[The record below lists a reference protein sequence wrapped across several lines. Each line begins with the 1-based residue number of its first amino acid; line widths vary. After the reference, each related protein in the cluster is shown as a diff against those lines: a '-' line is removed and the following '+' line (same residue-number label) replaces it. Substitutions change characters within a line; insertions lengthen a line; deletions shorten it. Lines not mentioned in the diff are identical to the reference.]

1 MHIAAAGSGW
11 SKSRILM
18 LTDCYA
24 PTVNGVV
31 RSIVDLADGLRDAG
45 HDVRVLTFGEGLGTS
60 FDGHVY
66 RLPSVSAGAVYPHA
80 RIGQMIGRRVL
91 RYVAEWAPDVVHSH
105 TEFSAFLW
113 ARAIARSTGAAHV
126 HTYHTLY
133 ADYTHYFCPSE
144 RIGRAL
150 VRSCTRHVMNRPDR
164 IIAPTGKVA
173 SVLRDYG
180 VGCPVDVIGTGV
192 DLGRFRPDVLA
203 DAAGP
208 APNSTSGSA
217 SRDLAAAVGLSPG
230 VPTVLTVGRIAAEKN
245 LRESLAL
252 LARLDVPW
260 QWLIVGDG
268 PDAGNVRDHV
278 GKLGVGDRVH
288 MTGAAPADEVPRY
301 YGLGDVFLTS
311 SRSET
316 QGLTCLESL
325 ASGVPVVCPADE
337 AFAGVVVDG
346 VNGHR
351 YTGADDFVA
360 AMTALL
366 SDADLRR
373 SRSIAARG
381 SAGALGRDRFVAEVL
396 AAYGRA
402 RADAM
407 TRCRGI
413 LRRHDAVRV
422 RVR

>member
-113 ARAIARSTGAAHV
+113 ARAVARNTGAAHV

-144 RIGRAL
+144 RVGRAL

-192 DLGRFRPDVLA
+192 DLGRFRPDVLS

-230 VPTVLTVGRIAAEKN
+230 VPTVQTLGRLAAEKN
-245 LRESLAL
+245 Q
-252 LARLDVPW
+252 P
-260 QWLIVGDG
+260 
-268 PDAGNVRDHV
+268 
-278 GKLGVGDRVH
+278 
-288 MTGAAPADEVPRY
+288 
-301 YGLGDVFLTS
+301 
-311 SRSET
+311 
-316 QGLTCLESL
+316 
-325 ASGVPVVCPADE
+325 
-337 AFAGVVVDG
+337 
-346 VNGHR
+346 
-351 YTGADDFVA
+351 
-360 AMTALL
+360 
-366 SDADLRR
+366 R
-373 SRSIAARG
+373 SRGLQFIS
-381 SAGALGRDRFVAEVL
+381 V
-396 AAYGRA
+396 Y
-402 RADAM
+402 
-407 TRCRGI
+407 
-413 LRRHDAVRV
+413 
-422 RVR
+422 